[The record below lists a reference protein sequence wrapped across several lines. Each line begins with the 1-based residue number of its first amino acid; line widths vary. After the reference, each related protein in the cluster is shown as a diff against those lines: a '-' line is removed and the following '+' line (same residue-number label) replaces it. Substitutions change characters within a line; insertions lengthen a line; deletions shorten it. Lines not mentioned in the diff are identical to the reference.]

1 MPRVMAPSKKAGIS
15 GVGRKTMRMFRSSQ
29 LGGVGGGRLG
39 EGGELFSQR
48 KEHEDKLLMASSARG
63 GIPIPKA

>member
-1 MPRVMAPSKKAGIS
+1 MAPSKKAGIS

-29 LGGVGGGRLG
+29 LGGVGLG